1 MLEQKASHSSAERS
15 ELYDS
20 IGHHAA
26 AGYRSRL
33 DTLKIDGDLM
43 DTQFMADAPISITMF

>member
-20 IGHHAA
+20 IGLHAA

-33 DTLKIDGDLM
+33 DTLKMDGDLM
-43 DTQFMADAPISITMF
+43 DTQFMADASFSITMF